1 MIPLNWLRK
10 DFPLVLTFLFGL
22 VVMVSKFLNLAYF
35 KLPDLTK
42 TLDKWSQIT
51 FAFAILVGVINLS
64 ALHINYIR
72 KRRAGYWYSV
82 IAMATLVLY
91 GTLGMAQGPK
101 GAGALFIYS
110 NVLIPIGSAIYA
122 LLGFYIVSAA
132 YRSFHL
138 RSLEATV
145 LIVASVLLMLGQAP
159 IGQVLWYDF
168 PKLSNWIMTVP
179 NSAGIRG
186 IQLGAAIGAFA
197 VSIRILL
204 GLERSWFGS
213 GGGQ

>member
-1 MIPLNWLRK
+1 MNWLRK

-22 VVMVSKFLNLAYF
+22 VVMASKFLNLALF

-42 TLDKWSQIT
+42 TLDKWSQLS
-51 FAFAILVGVINLS
+51 FAFAVLVGVINLA

-82 IAMATLVLY
+82 AAMATLILY
-91 GTLGMAQGPK
+91 GILGFAQGPK
-101 GAGALFIYS
+101 GKDVLFVYNYILS
-110 NVLIPIGSAIYA
+110 PISSAIYA

-132 YRSFHL
+132 YRSFRL
-138 RSLEATV
+138 RSLEATI
-145 LIVASVLLMLGQAP
+145 LIASAVLLMLGQAP

-186 IQLGAAIGAFA
+186 IQLGASIGAFA

>member
-1 MIPLNWLRK
+1 MNWLKK

-22 VVMVSKFLNLAYF
+22 IVMVSKFLNLAYF

-42 TLDKWSQIT
+42 TLDKWSQIS
-51 FAFAILVGVINLS
+51 FAFAVLVGVINLS

-72 KRRAGYWYSV
+72 KRRSGYWYSV
-82 IAMATLVLY
+82 AAMATLVLY
-91 GTLGMAQGPK
+91 GILGLAQGPK
-101 GAGALFIYS
+101 GKEVLFIYS
-110 NVLIPIGSAIYA
+110 YILNPISSAIYS
-122 LLGFYIVSAA
+122 LLGFYIVTAA
-132 YRSFHL
+132 YRSFRL

-145 LIVASVLLMLGQAP
+145 LIASAVLLMLGQAP
-159 IGQVLWYDF
+159 VGQVLWYDF

-179 NSAGIRG
+179 NSAGMRG
-186 IQLGAAIGAFA
+186 IQLGASIGAFA

-213 GGGQ
+213 SSGQ